1 MVMGECTQVPM
12 GFLGKTGECVC
23 VYIYTHT
30 YMVPPWEVGDE
41 YLYLSSSKPGIHGFA
56 CFLP

>member
-23 VYIYTHT
+23 VYIYIYT
-30 YMVPPWEVGDE
+30 Y
-41 YLYLSSSKPGIHGFA
+41 IHGA
-56 CFLP
+56 PLGGRR